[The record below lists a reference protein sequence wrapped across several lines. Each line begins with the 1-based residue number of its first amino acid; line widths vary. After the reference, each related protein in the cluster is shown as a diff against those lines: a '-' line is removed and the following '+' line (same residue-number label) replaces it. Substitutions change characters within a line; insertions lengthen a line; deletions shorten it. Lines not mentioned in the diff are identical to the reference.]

1 VSRRPSGCN
10 CCQNPVGDYYE
21 PAGQAKASLE
31 YLVRTTHQG
40 VSTPRSVAL
49 VAACPA
55 HADPFK
61 PRRSACTLRSSRTPV
76 PPSTPSYRCGG
87 TGSDGAADPASHASI

>member
-55 HADPFK
+55 QAAQVRVYAKKLADTG
-61 PRRSACTLRSSRTPV
+61 ATVNAVIPV
-76 PPSTPSYRCGG
+76 RG
-87 TGSDGAADPASHASI
+87 DGQ